1 MEISGVPEGTGPDL
15 PRWVVPAM
23 AGLVGAVALIASI
36 GPSNVHPTNI
46 DWLMHADYRL
56 HFLGWHLYRASP
68 WTLPIGATPL
78 HIWPV
83 GSSVGPDR
91 FDAGRLGPLQAARS
105 PVAADLPVHRSLV
118 RGVLRATGR
127 LRRVVDA
134 TGHAPAGSPVPRR
147 GAVHPEPAAHL
158 PASPRGAHGTLAGT
172 GRPLAVAERGR
183 GHTLAPSGG
192 GLGVARGDDRRHP
205 ALHPAD
211 DRRADARR
219 LPAPGPGRAAPAGHD
234 CRARRPRARRL
245 LDHPLAIRQLH
256 GRRRRRLEHR
266 RVRGMVRES
275 ADLHHAHG
283 GFEPAVAGAHRVR
296 PRDAVRGLRLPRRG
310 HAAAGTRRARH
321 PRDVTT
327 LAGLDTA
334 RLAAPA
340 ADSGAPVPGRDGVRS
355 AGDLRAAR
363 PVHLRRQLVGAA
375 QDLPDQRPA

>member
-1 MEISGVPEGTGPDL
+1 METSGVPEGTGPDL

-23 AGLVGAVALIASI
+23 AGLVGAVALIASL
-36 GPSNVHPTNI
+36 GPSIVHPTNI

-83 GSSVGPDR
+83 GSSVGLTDSMPV
-91 FDAGRLGPLQAARS
+91 ASRLLQAARS

-118 RGVLRATGR
+118 RGVLRAAGR

-134 TGHAPAGSPVPRR
+134 TGDAPAGSPVPRR
-147 GAVHPEPAAHL
+147 NPVRPEPAADL
-158 PASPRGAHGTLAGT
+158 SASPRGAHGTLARP
-172 GRPLAVAERGR
+172 GRPLAVAEGRR

-205 ALHPAD
+205 AVHPAD
-211 DRRADARR
+211 GRRADARR
-219 LPAPGPGRAAPAGHD
+219 LPAPGPGRPAPAGHD
-234 CRARRPRARRL
+234 CRARRPRARRR
-245 LDHPLAIRQLH
+245 LDHPLAVRQLH

-296 PRDAVRGLRLPRRG
+296 PRDAVPR
-310 HAAAGTRRARH
+310 ATPISARARCCWDSSCS
-321 PRDVTT
+321 P
-327 LAGLDTA
+327 
-334 RLAAPA
+334 PA
-340 ADSGAPVPGRDGVRS
+340 
-355 AGDLRAAR
+355 
-363 PVHLRRQLVGAA
+363 
-375 QDLPDQRPA
+375 